1 MLSLLETKIRKD
13 IPRLMEFREG
23 CIIQNNYNGDLEIFL
38 GYISIDGFSR
48 VVLKDLYIKSIRI
61 DIEGNLIIDEFDK
74 YAYSIIGH
82 DIMLN
87 DVLEWLF
94 DLKVESTIYVRYD
107 KNKHGKPILEISYTS
122 LAKRTN
128 GEYSNIFISSCWKL
142 SSPYLKDQSEELIKF
157 LYNLIKE

>member
-1 MLSLLETKIRKD
+1 MTIVEMLASVEAQIRKD
-13 IPRLMEFREG
+13 IPRLMELREG
-23 CIIQNNYNGDLEIFL
+23 CIIKNNHNGDLEIFL

-82 DIMLN
+82 EIMLS

-94 DLKVESTIYVRYD
+94 TST
-107 KNKHGKPILEISYTS
+107 LISY
-122 LAKRTN
+122 
-128 GEYSNIFISSCWKL
+128 YISSSGEILYWLIEGAPETRINIYWDL

-157 LYNLIKE
+157 LYNIKINK